1 MFYFWTYCKQTT
13 DFSPT
18 KLSCFRTFWIRAP
31 STISHIGFS
40 SSLSTDV
47 FLFLFIF
54 FTTGND
60 AIIIVTT
67 SCFLLIYMPVCL
79 TVMLG
84 SFYLI
89 IPFYFY
95 WHSVT
100 SLNFKAKQII
110 LLVTNFPWRHVRN
123 TWRDPFQIRVK
134 WWFATFP
141 TGTML
146 ASGTCFMAS
155 GSGLLCY
162 FFYFFFL
169 SKRMAYL
176 HWCSELKKKNKNDFS
191 W

>member
-1 MFYFWTYCKQTT
+1 
-13 DFSPT
+13 
-18 KLSCFRTFWIRAP
+18 
-31 STISHIGFS
+31 
-40 SSLSTDV
+40 
-47 FLFLFIF
+47 
-54 FTTGND
+54 
-60 AIIIVTT
+60 
-67 SCFLLIYMPVCL
+67 MPVCL

-169 SKRMAYL
+169 KEWHTSIGAL
-176 HWCSELKKKNKNDFS
+176 NLKKKTKTISVDNDLILRQHITLERILIILSNSLFTGTAIY
-191 W
+191 